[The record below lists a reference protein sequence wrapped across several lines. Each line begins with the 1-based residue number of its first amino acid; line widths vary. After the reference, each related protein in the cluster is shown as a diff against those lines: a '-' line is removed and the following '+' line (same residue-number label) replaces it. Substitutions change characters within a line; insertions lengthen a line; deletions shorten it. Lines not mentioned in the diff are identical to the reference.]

1 MAASADRRR
10 WRETPYKTVLVEN
23 EHEPWRTWPEDGLAV
38 SLSANLCRRGQS
50 KPDEPPE

>member
-1 MAASADRRR
+1 MVYESQKRRA
-10 WRETPYKTVLVEN
+10 ECP
-23 EHEPWRTWPEDGLAV
+23 